1 MRNSVA
7 SPRKRS
13 REMCKKKAEKLV
25 KSIQISPLNLT
36 KKDFAE
42 LDAFLSRFFLLNPK
56 MFTDLSEENRKKL
69 QFLLE
74 RINSSIQKLD
84 IQNTHISRF
93 VSDCQSLL
101 TQYAKK

>member
-13 REMCKKKAEKLV
+13 REMCKKKAETLV

-42 LDAFLSRFFLLNPK
+42 LDAFLSRFAP
-56 MFTDLSEENRKKL
+56 
-69 QFLLE
+69 
-74 RINSSIQKLD
+74 
-84 IQNTHISRF
+84 
-93 VSDCQSLL
+93 
-101 TQYAKK
+101 